1 MISPVVQC
9 RRFLHCI
16 GVLYHIKS
24 KYGALQ
30 CSKVCP
36 ARRNGFSVF
45 LLETCFRKD
54 TLCFYRQFFSIAS
67 NAADE
72 PLLSADARN
81 FFHPLSVMTQLK
93 EEEIVVISAVIL
105 TLFIENRLFHP
116 FQTIVMV
123 RFQLAYRLFVVADVF
138 PAFYRGYGISVP
150 VFLCRIEGK
159 SRIQDFPA
167 RLIFSEIGID
177 FFKAETGRQIL

>member
-1 MISPVVQC
+1 MIPPVVQC
-9 RRFLHCI
+9 RRIRHCI
-16 GVLYHIKS
+16 GALYHIKS

-30 CSKVCP
+30 CSKICP

-67 NAADE
+67 NSADE

-81 FFHPLSVMTQLK
+81 LFHPLSVMAQFK
-93 EEEIVVISAVIL
+93 EEEIVVIL
-105 TLFIENRLFHP
+105 TLLIENRLFLP

-123 RFQLAYRLFVVADVF
+123 RFQLAYRLFVVAVVF
-138 PAFYRGYGISVP
+138 PGFYRGFRISVP

-159 SRIQDFPA
+159 PRIQDFPA
-167 RLIFSEIGID
+167 RLIFPEIGVD
-177 FFKAETGRQIL
+177 FFKAETGWQIL

>member
-1 MISPVVQC
+1 MISSVVQC
-9 RRFLHCI
+9 RRILHCI
-16 GVLYHIKS
+16 GATYHIKS

-30 CSKVCP
+30 CSKICP

-54 TLCFYRQFFSIAS
+54 TLCFYRQFFPIAS
-67 NAADE
+67 NSADE

-81 FFHPLSVMTQLK
+81 FFHPLSVMAQFK

-105 TLFIENRLFHP
+105 TLFIENRLFLP

-123 RFQLAYRLFVVADVF
+123 RFQLAYRLFVVAVVF

-159 SRIQDFPA
+159 FRIQDFPT
-167 RLIFSEIGID
+167 RLIFPEIGID
-177 FFKAETGRQIL
+177 FFKTETGWQIL